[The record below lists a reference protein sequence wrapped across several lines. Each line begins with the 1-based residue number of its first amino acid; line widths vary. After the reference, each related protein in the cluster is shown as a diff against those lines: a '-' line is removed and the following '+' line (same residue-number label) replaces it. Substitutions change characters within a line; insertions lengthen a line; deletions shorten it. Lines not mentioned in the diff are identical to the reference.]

1 MPVIFQRFVNSDNFY
16 YVDTHGVKNYKTRF
30 VFLLALLSMILLVCI
45 FGYITLLFEQD
56 HPEATVKTYA
66 DAIWLMMMSSTTIG
80 FGRIS
85 PVTFGGQATVMV
97 MFVFG
102 VGIMGGLGALAA
114 SKILGF
120 SDTNVKNRELRSQN
134 AQIIERLIHL
144 EKTIAQQD
152 KSINTAK
159 ETIEKAMD
167 DNADTKSS

>member
-1 MPVIFQRFVNSDNFY
+1 MPIIFQRVTKSMNY
-16 YVDTHGVKNYKTRF
+16 YTIDDHGVKNYKTRY
-30 VFLLALLSMILLVCI
+30 VFLLALLAMILLVCF
-45 FGYITLLFEQD
+45 FGYITLQFEQG

-66 DAIWLMMMSSTTIG
+66 DAIWLMLMSSTTIG

-85 PVTFGGQATVMV
+85 PVTVGGQATVMV

-134 AQIIERLIHL
+134 AQIIARLIEL
-144 EKTIAQQD
+144 EKKIAHQDQTVKSAQQ
-152 KSINTAK
+152 
-159 ETIEKAMD
+159 TIERAMD
-167 DNADTKSS
+167 DSSNSKSG